1 MDVITTHLHAD
12 FDGLAAMVAA
22 RKLYP
27 GAVLVLSGG
36 AQETVRRFLAVHD
49 LGLTRLK
56 DLEMQQV
63 TRLILVDTQEPER
76 LGPLQPLCR
85 NPAVA
90 IHIFDHHPE
99 TAAESGQGI
108 CQAECKVVEPVGAT
122 TTVLIERM
130 LQQGRALSPLEAT
143 VLALGLYDE
152 TGFFAYVSTTPRD
165 LEAAAAVRRAGADL
179 TVVADTL
186 RQPLDPDA
194 IALLHDLLQ
203 RGETYYLEGCKV
215 LLTTSQDERFR
226 GDLAEVVHRLTE
238 LKGLDAVVA
247 AIALEDKIEI
257 IGRSRRSCLDVA
269 QIVAEFGG
277 GGHPGAAAAI
287 VKDRTMV
294 EVCAQLRH
302 LLTTRYRPTCLAR
315 DMMTSPVTTI
325 PEEAT
330 LTEAAQCMT
339 MSRVTVVPVVDQH
352 EHYRGVVTQAR
363 VQKALVHGMGDAPVQ
378 TCLQTALYTA
388 TPETPWRDMERQM
401 LARKQHW
408 VPILS
413 GTPAA
418 PRVVGIITRA
428 DLLRTL
434 HEHVLATAGVR
445 VQGPPVPG
453 ALPVARRNL
462 RGMLRAHVPRS
473 LYRLLERLGRC
484 ADTHRVSAYI
494 VGSWVRDL
502 LLGRRNPDLDIVV
515 AGDGLAL
522 AQALAQQEG
531 VRLTTQARS
540 GTAVVLGPEG
550 FTLRVATTR
559 VASNACPIP
568 LPPVGQGSLQ
578 HDLTR
583 RDFTINTLAIWLNT
597 QHFGELLDV
606 YGGQRDLKDKTL
618 RVVHSHSFVDEPTR
632 VFRAIRFEVSFG
644 LHLGKE
650 TLRLMQGAATMGL
663 LHQLSSVR
671 LGEEIRLLL
680 SERDAHKA
688 VARLAALNL
697 LRFIHAEVTWSPKL
711 DHLLQNVDDILAW
724 YQIASLHWPPC
735 PMRADGTV
743 ERPGDEIEPWL
754 VRLIALLEAL
764 SDLAVPEAF
773 QRLNLLRRH
782 ADTVHAARA
791 ARHTIPRLA
800 TRPPLLPAETYRIL
814 TGQRVEVLLFLLAK
828 TTTTAAK
835 QQIVAY
841 LETYR
846 YVKPQLSGHDLR
858 AMGLTPGPLFRKLL
872 DRLLEAR
879 LNGEVMNATEER
891 AFVQRLTCSPRLA

>member
-1 MDVITTHLHAD
+1 MDIITTHLHAD

-27 GAVLVLSGG
+27 GAVLVLPGG

-56 DLEMQQV
+56 DLVLQQV

-99 TAAESGQGI
+99 TAGEAGHGA
-108 CQAECKVVEPVGAT
+108 CQAELKVVEPVGAT
-122 TTVLIERM
+122 TTVLIERV
-130 LQQGRALSPLEAT
+130 LQEGIAFSPLEAT

-179 TVVADTL
+179 TVVADIL

-203 RGETYYLEGCKV
+203 RGETYYLEGYKV

-226 GDLAEVVHRLTE
+226 GDLAEVVHQLTT

-247 AIALEDKIEI
+247 AIALEDKVEI
-257 IGRSRRSCLDVA
+257 IGRSRRPCLDVA

-287 VKDRTMV
+287 VKNRTMV
-294 EVCAQLRH
+294 EVRAQLRH

-325 PEEAT
+325 AEEAT

-339 MSRVTVVPVVDQH
+339 MSGVTVLPVVDQR
-352 EHYRGVVTQAR
+352 EHYCGVVTQAR

-388 TPETPWRDMERQM
+388 TPETPWHEIKCQM
-401 LARKQHW
+401 LARKQRW

-418 PRVVGIITRA
+418 PRVVGIVTRA

-434 HEHVLATAGVR
+434 HEHALATAGLR
-445 VQGPPVPG
+445 DQGSPVPE
-453 ALPVARRNL
+453 ARPVARRNL

-473 LYRLLERLGRC
+473 LYRLLERLGQC

-494 VGSWVRDL
+494 VGGWVRDL
-502 LLGRRNPDLDIVV
+502 LLGRRNLDLDIVV
-515 AGDGLAL
+515 EGDSLPL
-522 AQALAQQEG
+522 VQALARQEDA
-531 VRLTTQARS
+531 RLATPARP
-540 GTAVVLGPEG
+540 GTAVVLGPED
-550 FTLRVATTR
+550 FTLRVATAR
-559 VASNACPIP
+559 VASDACPVA
-568 LPPVGQGSLQ
+568 LPPVRQGSLQ

-583 RDFTINTLAIWLNT
+583 RDFTINTLAIRLNT
-597 QHFGELLDV
+597 QHFGELLDF
-606 YGGQRDLKDKTL
+606 YGGQRDLKEKTL
-618 RVVHSHSFVDEPTR
+618 RVVHSRSFVDEPTR

-650 TLRLMQGAATMGL
+650 TLRLLQGVATMGL
-663 LHQLSSVR
+663 LHRLSSVR

-680 SERDAHKA
+680 SERNAHKA

-697 LRFIHAEVTWSPKL
+697 LRFIHDEVIWSPKL

-735 PMRADGTV
+735 PLRADGTV
-743 ERPGDEIEPWL
+743 ERHEDEVEPWL

-764 SDLAVPEAF
+764 SDLAVHEAL
-773 QRLNLLRRH
+773 QGLSLPRRH
-782 ADTVHAARA
+782 ADTVHAARV
-791 ARHTIPRLA
+791 ARHAIPRLA
-800 TRPPLLPAETYRIL
+800 TRPPLSPAETYRIL
-814 TGQRVEVLLFLLAK
+814 AGQPVEVLLFLLAK
-828 TTTTAAK
+828 TTATAAK

-841 LETYR
+841 LEMYR
-846 YVKPQLSGHDLR
+846 YVKPQLSGHDLH
-858 AMGLTPGPLFRKLL
+858 AMGLTPGPLFRKILGC
-872 DRLLEAR
+872 LLEAR
-879 LNGEVMNATEER
+879 LNGEVTNATEER
-891 AFVQRLTCSPRLA
+891 AFVQRLTGSPKLA